1 MQLNTSLKK
10 IRKHL
15 AILILVLT
23 LWTGQSYPQSVT
35 WLGTPNGSASS
46 AYDVSDDGKVV
57 VGSGF
62 RWTDSTGMQ
71 SLDGLAF
78 GVSGDGAIV
87 VGEASLNGFTRAFRW
102 TDSTGLADLG
112 TLGGSSSHSRDISA
126 DGSVIVGYSQNS
138 NFQFN
143 AFRWLNG
150 SMQNLGTLGGNRSTA
165 QGISADGKV
174 IVGESLNSSNQTRA
188 FRTDSTN
195 LALIDLG
202 TLGGNSSLA
211 QSINSDGSVIV
222 GYSENND
229 GKYRAFRWKSFGGM
243 QELGTIGGDWS
254 QAYDVSYDG
263 EIVVGLAPNS
273 DGQLRAIIWMDS
285 TMKDLNGIYS
295 NLLSNGSTL
304 ERAHAISSEG
314 RFIVGSGYNSA
325 TGLTEAF
332 LLDTDISTSI
342 EDELN
347 VTVPEEFTLL
357 QNYPN
362 PFNPSTKI
370 KYTIPNV
377 SLSGDEGSGVKLRV
391 YDVLGNE
398 VATLVNESKPAGTYE
413 VEFNASNLS
422 SGVYFN
428 KIQAGN
434 YFETKKM
441 LLIK

>member
-1 MQLNTSLKK
+1 MNFFNQSTK
-10 IRKHL
+10 IHS
-15 AILILVLT
+15 AILLLAFLIFT
-23 LWTGQSYPQSVT
+23 KPSNSQSLT
-35 WLGTPNGSASS
+35 WLGTLNGSASS
-46 AYDVSDDGKVV
+46 ATDVSDDGKTV

-78 GVSGDGAIV
+78 GISSDGFIV

-112 TLGGSSSHSRDISA
+112 TLGGSSSHSRDVSA

-174 IVGESLNSSNQTRA
+174 IVGESLNASNQTRA

-202 TLGGNSSLA
+202 TLGGNSSIA
-211 QSINSDGSVIV
+211 QSVNSDGSVIV

-254 QAYDVSYDG
+254 QAYDVSDDG

-285 TMKDLNGIYS
+285 TMQDLNGMYS

-304 ERAHAISSEG
+304 ERANAISLEG

-347 VTVPEEFTLL
+347 VNVPEEFTLL

-377 SLSGDEGSGVKLRV
+377 SLSGVEGSRVKLRV

-398 VATLVNESKPAGTYE
+398 VATLVNESKPAGTHE

-422 SGVYFN
+422 SGVYFY

>member
-1 MQLNTSLKK
+1 MQINNSFKK
-10 IRKHL
+10 IKKYL

-23 LWTGQSYPQSVT
+23 LWTDQSYSQSIT
-35 WLGTPNGSASS
+35 WLGTLNGSAS
-46 AYDVSDDGKVV
+46 AANDVSDDGKTV

-78 GVSGDGAIV
+78 GVSADGFIV

-195 LALIDLG
+195 LALINLG
-202 TLGGNSSLA
+202 TLGGNSSVA
-211 QSINSDGSVIV
+211 QSVNSDGSVIV

-229 GKYRAFRWKSFGGM
+229 GKFRAFRWKSFGGM

-254 QAYDVSYDG
+254 QAYDVSDDG
-263 EIVVGLAPNS
+263 EIVIGMAPNS
-273 DGQLRAIIWMDS
+273 DGQSRAIIWMDS
-285 TMKDLNGIYS
+285 TMQDLNGIYS
-295 NLLSNGSTL
+295 SLLSNGSIL
-304 ERAHAISSEG
+304 GRANAISSDG
-314 RFIVGSGYNSA
+314 RFIVGSGYNAA

-332 LLDTDISTSI
+332 LLDTDLFTSI
-342 EDELN
+342 DDELSVN
-347 VTVPEEFTLL
+347 VPEEFTLL
-357 QNYPN
+357 QNFPN
-362 PFNPSTKI
+362 PFNPSTII
-370 KYTIPNV
+370 KF
-377 SLSGDEGSGVKLRV
+377 SLPENSMVTLKV
-391 YDVLGNE
+391 YNIVGEE
-398 VATLVNESKPAGTYE
+398 VATLLNEVKDRGIHSVN
-413 VEFNASNLS
+413 FDASSAVGGLS
-422 SGVYFN
+422 SGIYFY
-428 KIQAGN
+428 KIVSGGFVQ
-434 YFETKKM
+434 TKKM
-441 LLIK
+441 LLLK